1 MMSVAVPALP
11 AQTIEDRMNA
21 ILLDE
26 SMLSGYGEGEM
37 EQEAYQNAL
46 QELASTVTV
55 YRLEHGSTPVSTGD
69 VQIRAK
75 SISQPDGQVVL
86 LYLTVKEA
94 LAIVPRD
101 GDGSQIAVDD
111 TQQPQLQEP
120 QPQSQPQQIPQ
131 QPSQPQSQSQS
142 QPQQQSPSQSSVNT
156 PSPVAASS
164 VAVEVAELIA
174 AYSPLQL
181 DELSRILTHNKE
193 LGKVAEFGQAGRDR
207 TVPPGAYVVIVGRD
221 YGVKAVLSPRDANP
235 RLNLITGNTDNETN
249 YHDYGII
256 WFR

>member
-1 MMSVAVPALP
+1 MLSVAVPALP

-174 AYSPLQL
+174 AYCPLQL

-221 YGVKAVLSPRDANP
+221 YGVKAVLSPRDVNP

>member
-1 MMSVAVPALP
+1 MLSVTVPALP

-75 SISQPDGQVVL
+75 SISQPDGRVVL

-111 TQQPQLQEP
+111 TQQPQPQEP
-120 QPQSQPQQIPQ
+120 QSQSQPQPIPQ
-131 QPSQPQSQSQS
+131 QPSQPQPQSPS
-142 QPQQQSPSQSSVNT
+142 HPQQQPPSQSSVNT
-156 PSPVAASS
+156 PLPVAASS
-164 VAVEVAELIA
+164 GAGEVAELIA

>member
-1 MMSVAVPALP
+1 
-11 AQTIEDRMNA
+11 MNA

-174 AYSPLQL
+174 AYCPLQL

-221 YGVKAVLSPRDANP
+221 YGVKAVLSPRDVNP